1 MKPKIAI
8 RMTALCLVAVLTAG
22 CFGPMNA
29 SGRLKT
35 WNQEIENRWGGELTY
50 ILLKIP
56 YGGVYVIFFL
66 GDALIFNPIEFWG
79 GTNPIDPV
87 DPERRKQVKK
97 LDERRHEGKE
107 NPGER

>member
-1 MKPKIAI
+1 MKL
-8 RMTALCLVAVLTAG
+8 RNTMGVTALLLLATLTTG

-29 SGRLKT
+29 STRLKV
-35 WNQEIENRWGGELTY
+35 WNSEIENRWGGEGVF

-56 YGGVYVIFFL
+56 WGGIYAFTFL

-87 DPERRKQVKK
+87 DPKRLERVKK
-97 LDERRHEGKE
+97 LNEWRHEGKPY
-107 NPGER
+107 PGDG